1 MPQTIKLENDSKVLN
16 TVIYS
21 RFISDSEKGGALR
34 WGGLHEKHPYLR
46 FEKKKT
52 LKNISSKSP
61 FTVWHLLFLIK
72 DA

>member
-1 MPQTIKLENDSKVLN
+1 MLQTIKLENDSKVLN

-34 WGGLHEKHPYLR
+34 WDRLHEKQSYLR
-46 FEKKKT
+46 FEKKT

-61 FTVWHLLFLIK
+61 FYYLAFAIF
-72 DA
+72 